1 MSAGDAFVVEAG
13 FSGTWEIT
21 EPVVKHFDIKL

>member
-1 MSAGDAFVVEAG
+1 VVEAG

>member
-1 MSAGDAFVVEAG
+1 VVDVG

-21 EPVVKHFDIKL
+21 EAVVKHFDIKL